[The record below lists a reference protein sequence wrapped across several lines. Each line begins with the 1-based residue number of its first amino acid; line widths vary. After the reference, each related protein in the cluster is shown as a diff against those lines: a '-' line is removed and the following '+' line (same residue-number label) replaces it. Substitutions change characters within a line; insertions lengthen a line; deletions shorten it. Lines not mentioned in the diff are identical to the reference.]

1 MKRYYILLFVPVLF
15 ILFGCDISDNTALP
29 KDSFLKIYDDDSFE
43 ASFIP
48 LDVKEVSRGEFIILG
63 ATRLEESNFTGV
75 FLIKTDPDGQF
86 VSQLNLPNDFIH
98 PIGDLIEIED
108 KFYFAAM
115 NNISWQASIIE
126 VSPDSLSYSSSPIS
140 GISYPLHLKKE
151 GDELILLSYDN
162 DDKNSVISIIN
173 QTGAVLN
180 SQSLSIGAGDDVE
193 APIIEHFT
201 RSGRQLP
208 FFVGKTEGIYYF
220 NGFYNYTL
228 SLVFTD
234 LNGEGEDGVL
244 QGQRDDGGISAALH
258 LDGSQFAFSRFN
270 FGDNYILPASSV
282 EVFNTTSSTD
292 MEGNPFPELVPNAPV
307 VIKSIEINGDMV
319 TLYASNTKGGQIVL
333 LAYNN
338 NGELLGSKYIGFST
352 PYEIANFTQTADGGL
367 AITGTVYVAGRFARV
382 FLNKLSKEELADII

>member
-1 MKRYYILLFVPVLF
+1 MKRHFLLLFLPVFML
-15 ILFGCDISDNTALP
+15 LHGCDIADNETIP
-29 KDSFLKIYDDDSFE
+29 KKSFLKIYDDNSFD

-48 LDVKEVSRGEFIILG
+48 IDVKETTQGEFVILG
-63 ATRLEESNFTGV
+63 ATRLEASDFTGI
-75 FLIKTDPDGQF
+75 FLIKTNPAGEF
-86 VSQLNLPNDFIH
+86 VTQLDLSSDLIH
-98 PIGDLIEIED
+98 PVGDLIEVD
-108 KFYFAAM
+108 GKFYFAAM
-115 NNISWQASIIE
+115 NNVTWQANLIE
-126 VSPDSLSYSSSPIS
+126 VSPDSLTINGQPIN
-140 GISYPLHLKKE
+140 GKSYPLHLKQA
-151 GDELILLSYDN
+151 GDELIMLSYDN
-162 DDKNSVISIIN
+162 ESKSSVISVIGPS
-173 QTGAVLN
+173 GAVLDD
-180 SQSLSIGAGDDVE
+180 QELSIGAGDDVE

-234 LNGEGEDGVL
+234 LNGDDADGVL

-258 LDGSQFAFSRFN
+258 LDGSRFAFSRFN
-270 FGDNYILPASSV
+270 FGDNYLMPASNV
-282 EVFNTTSSTD
+282 EVFGTTSSTD

-307 VIKSIEINGDMV
+307 VIKAVEINGEQV

-352 PYEIANFTQTADGGL
+352 PYEIAGFTQTADGGL